1 MLVAIT
7 PIEQADDLLW
17 YRIDPSREVQVVDES
32 GEVLPPGQEGLVRM
46 RIDDGLDGDL
56 DDPIAT
62 HEFFRD
68 GYFYPG
74 DFGEFGQDGR
84 LALRGRMSDVVNVL
98 GFKIATGAIEQALQ
112 DRLQAEGVCILSIPS
127 RKEDATEDEI
137 HSGDRGRA
145 GRSSERK
152 SRMPRMP
159 SSADQ
164 ASPGAHRLR
173 RGHAAQ
179 RHGQDRSARA
189 QGRDHPNTHSYRR
202 KPRAIAARAGS
213 HRSSAALCVSLC
225 PFSPWIAPVGS

>member
-74 DFGEFGQDGR
+74 DFGEFGQDCGWR
-84 LALRGRMSDVVNVL
+84 SAGACPMWSMCLASRSRPARSSKRCRTACRPKGFASCRFPAAKRTRRRTRSILAIEAGPDARASGNRECRECRAQRIKQVPVHIDFVAAMPRNDMGKIDRRALREEIIRTR
-98 GFKIATGAIEQALQ
+98 IRTG
-112 DRLQAEGVCILSIPS
+112 GS
-127 RKEDATEDEI
+127 R
-137 HSGDRGRA
+137 
-145 GRSSERK
+145 
-152 SRMPRMP
+152 
-159 SSADQ
+159 
-164 ASPGAHRLR
+164 
-173 RGHAAQ
+173 
-179 RHGQDRSARA
+179 
-189 QGRDHPNTHSYRR
+189 
-202 KPRAIAARAGS
+202 
-213 HRSSAALCVSLC
+213 
-225 PFSPWIAPVGS
+225 AP

>member
-74 DFGEFGQDGR
+74 DFGEFGQDCGWR
-84 LALRGRMSDVVNVL
+84 SAGACPMWSMCLASRSRPARSSKRCRTACRPK
-98 GFKIATGAIEQALQ
+98 GFASCRFPAAKRTRRRTRSILAIEA
-112 DRLQAEGVCILSIPS
+112 GP
-127 RKEDATEDEI
+127 DARA
-137 HSGDRGRA
+137 SGNRECRECRA
-145 GRSSERK
+145 R
-152 SRMPRMP
+152 P
-159 SSADQ
+159 DQ